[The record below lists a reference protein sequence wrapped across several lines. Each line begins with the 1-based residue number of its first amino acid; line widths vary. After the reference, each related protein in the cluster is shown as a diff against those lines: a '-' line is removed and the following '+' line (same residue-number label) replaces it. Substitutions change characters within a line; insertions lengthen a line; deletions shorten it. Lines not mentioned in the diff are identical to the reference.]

1 MPRACS
7 RLSVLARAGHEVV
20 VVEQEPLEIAG
31 DVESAAASAYRASAP
46 QLVQPH
52 IVMARCRELLRDRL
66 SDVYDG
72 LLAAG
77 VAEVPLTA
85 LMPGSLS
92 ERSAWPGDERLTTL
106 MTRRSTFDWVL
117 QRAARDEPRV
127 RMCSGVRVR
136 GLLAV
141 PGRPPHVTG
150 VRTDGAEVK
159 ADLVLDATGRRSP
172 IDRWLEDVGARPTAS
187 SWAECGLAY
196 YSRHYRLRPSVE
208 LPGIPTHADRRRFR

>member
-1 MPRACS
+1 MVGSGAAG
-7 RLSVLARAGHEVV
+7 LFAALVLARAGHEVV

-92 ERSAWPGDERLTTL
+92 E
-106 MTRRSTFDWVL
+106 
-117 QRAARDEPRV
+117 
-127 RMCSGVRVR
+127 
-136 GLLAV
+136 
-141 PGRPPHVTG
+141 H
-150 VRTDGAEVK
+150 
-159 ADLVLDATGRRSP
+159 
-172 IDRWLEDVGARPTAS
+172 
-187 SWAECGLAY
+187 
-196 YSRHYRLRPSVE
+196 
-208 LPGIPTHADRRRFR
+208 